1 MIIDNGLPWTFCLQE
16 YKNID
21 SKTSVNRVIN
31 PTLRIRTSLWKLN
44 IKKSVYSFSKSIAVA
59 MVKEMNMQ
67 LIWRDLAWNRFS
79 SA

>member
-31 PTLRIRTSLWKLN
+31 ISLD
-44 IKKSVYSFSKSIAVA
+44 SVKTT
-59 MVKEMNMQ
+59 
-67 LIWRDLAWNRFS
+67 
-79 SA
+79 